1 MYIGNCLFWVV
12 LNEKKKFGVFDV
24 NFFGFFCVGLLM

>member
-1 MYIGNCLFWVV
+1 MYIENCLFRVV

-24 NFFGFFCVGLLM
+24 NFFRVFCVGLLM